1 MAVLDRTRDAACS
14 VAALWLLSGCCSVA
28 ALWLL
33 SGCPVSSV
41 LCSGSLEV
49 CVGVWAA
56 TPPHTQRDAI
66 KEILAESIASDEH
79 LAKAPIKLR
88 RLKQEELLRVAR
100 STED

>member
-1 MAVLDRTRDAACS
+1 M
-14 VAALWLLSGCCSVA
+14 
-28 ALWLL
+28 
-33 SGCPVSSV
+33 
-41 LCSGSLEV
+41 
-49 CVGVWAA
+49 WAA